1 MQRPEIENRSYKV
14 PHKKRNYRKGRE
26 RRGKQKKLKKKILPK
41 FVPTER
47 SRQNKQLPRGKGAGE
62 KNEEK
67 KRQDT
72 EAKQRTGIKANEEQS
87 HG

>member
-1 MQRPEIENRSYKV
+1 M
-14 PHKKRNYRKGRE
+14 
-26 RRGKQKKLKKKILPK
+26 
-41 FVPTER
+41 PTER